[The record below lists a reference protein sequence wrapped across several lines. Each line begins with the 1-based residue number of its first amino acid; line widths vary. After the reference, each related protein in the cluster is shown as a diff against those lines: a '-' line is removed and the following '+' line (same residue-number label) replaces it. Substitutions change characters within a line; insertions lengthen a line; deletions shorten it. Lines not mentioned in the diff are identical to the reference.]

1 MNLKFLFL
9 FLFSLTPSLSSTFA
23 LPYNAIP
30 DRNIRYPS
38 GTKVYTKLSKNN
50 ADKREKRVLKETL
63 RGNIPD
69 YLRNLKEIVINEKLA
84 SGQKVKAKIW
94 VTGDY
99 VSIGKD
105 SDFVRTPMSPVTAQ
119 HIADHYGF
127 ILPTTKI
134 VDLIYEQADIKL
146 EPITFTPNSSMV
158 STGKYLQHNELIEK
172 QLEGKKHN
180 TLIAG
185 HKKDVVLTNRLNH
198 KAEKV
203 AIYGWHRL
211 NGKAIQPLSL
221 VHGNYY
227 ADYSHGIRLV
237 SNTVEINGESHPI
250 EFVLKDPNMSKILSY
265 EGALRFTRYRTEED
279 FVR

>member
-1 MNLKFLFL
+1 MNLKLLFL

-38 GTKVYTKLSKNN
+38 GTKVYTKLSRNN
-50 ADKREKRVLKETL
+50 LDKREKRVLKETL

-84 SGQKVKAKIW
+84 SGQRVKAKIW

-172 QLEGKKHN
+172 QLKGKKHN

-185 HKKDVVLTNRLNH
+185 HKKDVVLTNLLNH
-198 KAEKV
+198 KARKV

-265 EGALRFTRYRTEED
+265 EGVLKFTRYRTEED
-279 FVR
+279 FIR